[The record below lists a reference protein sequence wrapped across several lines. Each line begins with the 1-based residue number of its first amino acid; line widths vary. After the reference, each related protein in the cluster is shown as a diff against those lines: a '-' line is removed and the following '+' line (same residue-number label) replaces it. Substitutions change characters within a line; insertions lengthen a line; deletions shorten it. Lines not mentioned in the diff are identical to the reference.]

1 MTWKPLN
8 PSMFK
13 INFDGAV
20 FKNDNKSGI
29 GVVIRDHQGLVIASL
44 AQQLSHAFQALKIE
58 VLVAAQAITFD
69 VETGIGKVVLKRDSE
84 LIITALKAGG
94 QTIALVEPLIQD
106 ALVLSGLYSKLL
118 YSHCKRDGNKL
129 AHNLARHF
137 INVFDYMMWTE
148 DVPPPLFFR
157 MI

>member
-44 AQQLSHAFQALKIE
+44 AQQLSHAFQPLKIE
-58 VLVAAQAITFD
+58 VLVAAQTITFD

-84 LIITALKAGG
+84 LIITALKAGD
-94 QTIALVEPLIQD
+94 QTLLWWN
-106 ALVLSGLYSKLL
+106 LSF
-118 YSHCKRDGNKL
+118 R
-129 AHNLARHF
+129 
-137 INVFDYMMWTE
+137 M
-148 DVPPPLFFR
+148 PLFYLVCIQNCYTLIAKE
-157 MI
+157 MAIN

>member
-44 AQQLSHAFQALKIE
+44 AQQLSHAFQPLKIE

-69 VETGIGKVVLKRDSE
+69 VETVVLKRDSE

-129 AHNLARHF
+129 AHNLVRHS
-137 INVFDYMMWTE
+137 INVFDYVVWIE
-148 DVPPPLFFR
+148 DVPPPLFSR